1 MSHQG
6 QAKYATFVAQGYRK
20 PHDLKNIE
28 NSCHIRPRH
37 SVLVLNPA
45 KGSFNYQGKTMT
57 SLLHASLI
65 HSTLCRV
72 SQCSSSPFGSFRSS
86 AIIAIFVAVMASL
99 SGSANAGSAKSFTV
113 QVQGKGSPVIMI
125 PGLMSDRRVWQQTA
139 TELSKTHQLHLIS
152 IAGFAG
158 QPAIKGALL
167 PVVKSEL
174 LAYIQTEKLQR
185 PAIIGHS
192 LGAFL
197 AYDLGSSAPDQI
209 GKIIAVDGLPFL
221 APVFTRDSNSTVAS
235 VRAQAEG
242 IRNFYAQMQPAQ
254 LAATMQQGMEIQ
266 ARDVATRQRVQQMGA
281 LSDPSAVGQAI
292 YELLSTDLRDKVG
305 NITQPVLQLGAGGAL
320 PNESMR
326 PAVEALYKQQINK
339 IPQATLVFNWQAR
352 HFMMWDEPVWLLNQ
366 INQFLAEE

>member
-1 MSHQG
+1 MFSQ
-6 QAKYATFVAQGYRK
+6 V
-20 PHDLKNIE
+20 
-28 NSCHIRPRH
+28 SCKC
-37 SVLVLNPA
+37 ST
-45 KGSFNYQGKTMT
+45 GK
-57 SLLHASLI
+57 
-65 HSTLCRV
+65 STL
-72 SQCSSSPFGSFRSS
+72 
-86 AIIAIFVAVMASL
+86 IAVFVGIMASL
-99 SGSANAGSAKSFTV
+99 SSSSEAATSFTV
-113 QVQGKGSPVIMI
+113 EVQGTGSPVIMI

-139 TELSKTHQLHLIS
+139 SELSKTHQLHLVS

-158 QPAIKGALL
+158 QPAIEGALL
-167 PVVKSEL
+167 PVVKTEL
-174 LAYIQTEKLQR
+174 LDYIKTEKLQR

-197 AYDLGSSAPDQI
+197 AYDLASSAPDTI

-235 VRAQAEG
+235 MKAQAEG

-266 ARDVATRQRVQQMGA
+266 ARETATRERVQQMGA
-281 LSDPSAVGQAI
+281 QSDPKAVGQAI

-320 PNESMR
+320 PSEAMR

-339 IPQATLVFNWQAR
+339 IPQATLVFNWQSR

-366 INQFLAEE
+366 INQFLAEK

>member
-1 MSHQG
+1 MFSQ
-6 QAKYATFVAQGYRK
+6 V
-20 PHDLKNIE
+20 
-28 NSCHIRPRH
+28 SCKC
-37 SVLVLNPA
+37 ST
-45 KGSFNYQGKTMT
+45 GK
-57 SLLHASLI
+57 
-65 HSTLCRV
+65 STL
-72 SQCSSSPFGSFRSS
+72 
-86 AIIAIFVAVMASL
+86 IAVFVGIMASL
-99 SGSANAGSAKSFTV
+99 SSSSEASTSFTV
-113 QVQGKGSPVIMI
+113 EVQGTGSPVIMI

-139 TELSKTHQLHLIS
+139 SELSKTHQLHLIS

-158 QPAIKGALL
+158 QPAIEGALL
-167 PVVKSEL
+167 PVVKTEL
-174 LAYIQTEKLQR
+174 LDYIKTEKLQR

-197 AYDLGSSAPDQI
+197 AYDLASSAPDTI

-235 VRAQAEG
+235 MKAQAEG

-266 ARDVATRQRVQQMGA
+266 ARETATRERVQQMGA
-281 LSDPSAVGQAI
+281 QSDPKAVGQAI

-320 PNESMR
+320 PSEAMR

-339 IPQATLVFNWQAR
+339 IPQATLVFNWQSR

-366 INQFLAEE
+366 INQFLAEK

>member
-1 MSHQG
+1 MFSQ
-6 QAKYATFVAQGYRK
+6 V
-20 PHDLKNIE
+20 
-28 NSCHIRPRH
+28 SCKC
-37 SVLVLNPA
+37 ST
-45 KGSFNYQGKTMT
+45 GK
-57 SLLHASLI
+57 
-65 HSTLCRV
+65 STL
-72 SQCSSSPFGSFRSS
+72 
-86 AIIAIFVAVMASL
+86 IAVFVGIMASL
-99 SGSANAGSAKSFTV
+99 SSSSEASTSFTV
-113 QVQGKGSPVIMI
+113 EVQGTGSPVIMI

-139 TELSKTHQLHLIS
+139 SELSKTHQLHLIS

-158 QPAIKGALL
+158 QPAIEGALL
-167 PVVKSEL
+167 PVVKTEL
-174 LAYIQTEKLQR
+174 LDYIKTEKLQR

-197 AYDLGSSAPDQI
+197 AYDLASSAPDTI

-235 VRAQAEG
+235 VKAQAEG

-266 ARDVATRQRVQQMGA
+266 ARETATRERVQQMGA
-281 LSDPSAVGQAI
+281 QSDPKAVGQAI

-320 PNESMR
+320 PSEAMR

-339 IPQATLVFNWQAR
+339 IPQATLVFNWQSR

-366 INQFLAEE
+366 INQFLAEK